1 MQVIDSIIR
10 QAQNIPTRRI
20 VLPEWQ
26 DKRMLRAAEQTVP
39 RKIAHPVLLGEVTTI
54 TRYCQDVGVD
64 SSGFSILDTSSR
76 VQEFTTWIQKRF
88 AHKKPMS
95 DKNASLLAHKPLY
108 VGALLLAVGE
118 VDGMVA
124 GICHSTADVV
134 RSALRMI
141 GLASGNATA
150 SSFFIVSFDQ
160 SNQPIKLD
168 CVMAD
173 CALVID
179 PDVQQLADIAIASAG
194 NAAKFLGVDPKIAML
209 SFSTH
214 GSAQHPKVDKVQQAT
229 DLIRR
234 LRPDL
239 QVIGEIQ
246 MDAALIPDIAQA
258 KMEPLPFDL
267 PANVLIFPD
276 LNAGNIGYKICQ
288 RLAGGRVVGPI
299 LQGFNKPVNDLSR
312 GSTVDDIVRV
322 IAFTSLQSADA

>member
-1 MQVIDSIIR
+1 MQVIDSIIS
-10 QAQNIPTRRI
+10 QAQNISARRI
-20 VLPEWQ
+20 VLPEWN
-26 DKRMLRAAEQTVP
+26 DERMLRAAEQVVQA
-39 RKIAHPVLLGEVTTI
+39 KIAHPVLVGDPATI
-54 TRYCQDVGVD
+54 TSHCHNLGIDD
-64 SSGFSILDTSSR
+64 SGFTILDTNDR
-76 VQEFTTWIQKRF
+76 VEAFATWIQQRF
-88 AHKKPMS
+88 ANKKPIS
-95 DKNASLLAHKPLY
+95 DNNALLLAQNPLY
-108 VGALLLAVGE
+108 VGALLLATGE

-141 GLASGNATA
+141 GLTPGNTTA

-160 SNQPIKLD
+160 KHQPIQLD

-179 PDVQQLADIAIASAG
+179 PTVQQLADIAIASAG
-194 NAAKFLGVDPKIAML
+194 NAAQFLGVEPKIAML
-209 SFSTH
+209 SFSTNA
-214 GSAQHPKVDKVQQAT
+214 SAKHPKVEKVQQAT

-239 QVIGEIQ
+239 QVVGEIQ

-258 KMEPLPFDL
+258 KIGSLPFEL

-322 IAFTSLQSADA
+322 IALTSLQSNNQ